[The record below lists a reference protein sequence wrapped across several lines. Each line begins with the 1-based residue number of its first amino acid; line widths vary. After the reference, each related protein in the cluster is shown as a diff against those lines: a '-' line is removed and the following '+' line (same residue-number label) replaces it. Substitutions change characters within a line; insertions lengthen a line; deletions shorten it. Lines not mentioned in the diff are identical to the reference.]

1 MNPPERNEPGYTET
15 TRFIVKQEPKSKKF
29 FFYMFENHIFIM
41 TDIKCKIIPEPH
53 HDRKAVFRQSSL
65 KTPYINGDDYEEVES
80 TKMSYLCGNCD
91 FILAKNI
98 HSDQIAQL
106 LSTNSKGLDIVL
118 QCPGCKE
125 FNELNSDI
133 HPS

>member
-1 MNPPERNEPGYTET
+1 
-15 TRFIVKQEPKSKKF
+15 
-29 FFYMFENHIFIM
+29 MFEKLIFIM
-41 TDIKCKIIPEPH
+41 TEIKCKIIPEPH

-80 TKMSYLCGNCD
+80 PKISYLCGNCN

-106 LSTNSKGLDIVL
+106 LSINSKGLDIVL
-118 QCPGCKE
+118 QCPGCNE
-125 FNELNSDI
+125 FNELNSDM
-133 HPS
+133 HSS